1 MELLNLDS
9 IADMLF
15 FSEKQGISQ
24 LGSISNLEEAIT
36 KVGYNALDF

>member
-9 IADMLF
+9 IADM

-36 KVGYNALDF
+36 KVGYNAPDF